1 MAPGSCENF
10 QARSRHETCSRNVFA
25 LGKEQT
31 VQSIVDG
38 IFLFSPG
45 KETSVCMRGLEG
57 HQNVNGGRSGPVA
70 LAGTHIGISPRVTVS
85 TFQCAK
91 VTYYFHKQTL
101 RVNKK
106 ISLLSQFLSCPQK
119 GLRPEG
125 CQPCNKLPPGQTL
138 ELRSLTAESRARS

>member
-1 MAPGSCENF
+1 
-10 QARSRHETCSRNVFA
+10 
-25 LGKEQT
+25 
-31 VQSIVDG
+31 
-38 IFLFSPG
+38 
-45 KETSVCMRGLEG
+45 MRGLEG

-106 ISLLSQFLSCPQK
+106 ISLLSQFLSRPQK
-119 GLRPEG
+119 GLSPVTSSPQDRHL
-125 CQPCNKLPPGQTL
+125 NSDLLLPSPGLVL
-138 ELRSLTAESRARS
+138 ENGGVLF

>member
-1 MAPGSCENF
+1 
-10 QARSRHETCSRNVFA
+10 
-25 LGKEQT
+25 
-31 VQSIVDG
+31 
-38 IFLFSPG
+38 
-45 KETSVCMRGLEG
+45 MRGLEG

-106 ISLLSQFLSCPQK
+106 ISLLKPVPEPP
-119 GLRPEG
+119 PEG
-125 CQPCNKLPPGQTL
+125 
-138 ELRSLTAESRARS
+138 AEA